1 MAVRIPL
8 GARGAINSGGIGSLS
23 ASKKDNASWDEVIQ
37 NARHL
42 RYSPKDVLKLI
53 HDQFDKDFYQG
64 TEMTSFMLCAVY
76 QDRLNKLKKGEKPYA
91 AQTYVLE
98 NYPALIDIDTL
109 KLLMQRKKV
118 KEGSQN
124 AATIRERL
132 RSKRNIIRNKHE
144 RMLKHP
150 KTLKQHPSWKTYYD
164 TYYRSATLQKIKK
177 KFFIKR

>member
-37 NARHL
+37 NARRL

-64 TEMTSFMLCAVY
+64 TEITSFMLCAVY
-76 QDRLNKLKKGEKPYA
+76 QDRLDKLKKGEKPYA

-109 KLLMQRKKV
+109 KLMHQKRTKPKFKIEETRKK
-118 KEGSQN
+118 
-124 AATIRERL
+124 L
-132 RSKRNIIRNKHE
+132 RSKRNIIINKHK
-144 RMLKHP
+144 RMLKHS
-150 KTLKQHPSWKTYYD
+150 SWKTYYD
-164 TYYRSATLQKIKK
+164 TYFRTLTLQKIKK